1 MYTEDELL
9 PISALQH
16 LLFCPRQCALIHLE
30 QAWSENAL
38 TAGGRVLHDKVHNA
52 EDEICGDVFVARG
65 LRLRSLSL
73 GLTGIADV
81 VEFHPV
87 QGGEEP
93 GGATPPGAVAL
104 PGRAGLWR
112 PYPVEYKRGRK
123 KFGDCDNVQ
132 LCAQAMC
139 LEEMLSCQIPAA
151 ALFYGKTRRR
161 TVVPL
166 GEPLR
171 RITAQASASLHEL
184 IAAGRTPPGQYSAK
198 CDSCSIFDQCM
209 PKQTATPAASAY
221 IKKALA
227 EIRKS

>member
-1 MYTEDELL
+1 MYNEDELL

-52 EDEICGDVFVARG
+52 EDELCGEIFIARG

-81 VEFHPV
+81 VEFHPA
-87 QGGEEP
+87 QENKP
-93 GGATPPGAVAL
+93 GGVAL
-104 PGRAGLWR
+104 PGRAGLWM

-139 LEEMLSCQIPAA
+139 LEEMLHCQIPAA

-161 TVVPL
+161 TSVPL
-166 GEPLR
+166 NESLR
-171 RITAQASASLHEL
+171 RLTTQASARLHKL
-184 IAAGRTPPGQYSAK
+184 ISAGQTPPGQYSTK

-209 PKQTATPAASAY
+209 PKQTAAPAASQY
-221 IKKALA
+221 IKKSIAAVLRGPS
-227 EIRKS
+227 E